1 METNQNIKM
10 ENRKSA
16 LITGVNSVKS
26 FDSKEFILDTKL
38 GILEIEGKDL
48 VLGKMDL
55 ENGEVLIKGLIDSV
69 EYSSKDITKKEPL
82 VKRLFK

>member
-26 FDSKEFILDTKL
+26 FDSKEF
-38 GILEIEGKDL
+38 
-48 VLGKMDL
+48 MD
-55 ENGEVLIKGLIDSV
+55 NM
-69 EYSSKDITKKEPL
+69 
-82 VKRLFK
+82 F